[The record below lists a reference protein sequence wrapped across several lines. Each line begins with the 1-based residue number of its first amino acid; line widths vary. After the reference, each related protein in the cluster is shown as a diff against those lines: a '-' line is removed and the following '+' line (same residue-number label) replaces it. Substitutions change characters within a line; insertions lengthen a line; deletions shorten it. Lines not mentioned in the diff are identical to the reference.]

1 MEDLWG
7 FLIGT
12 IQLFCINVDGP
23 FQIFTNTI
31 DFKIFLSEML

>member
-7 FLIGT
+7 FLIRT
-12 IQLFCINVDGP
+12 IQFCINVDGP
-23 FQIFTNTI
+23 FQVFTTNI

>member
-1 MEDLWG
+1 MEDLWV

-12 IQLFCINVDGP
+12 IQFCINVDGP
-23 FQIFTNTI
+23 FQVFMTTI